1 VPTRRSIRFVSPAP
15 RASDAPKPH
24 VPSSLSSRAQIE
36 LKTGETYRGT
46 LLESEDNWNC
56 QLSGITHTGKD
67 GRVNQLEH
75 AYIRGSKIRF
85 LVIPDMLKNAPM
97 FKRIDPKAGGR
108 GGRGGGG
115 RGAGGR
121 GGRGGRGGQ

>member
-1 VPTRRSIRFVSPAP
+1 M
-15 RASDAPKPH
+15 
-24 VPSSLSSRAQIE
+24 

-56 QLSGITHTGKD
+56 QLQGITHTGRD

-97 FKRIDPKAGGR
+97 FKRIDPRTGARGGR

-115 RGAGGR
+115 GGGGVGAR
-121 GGRGGRGGQ
+121 SDAPRRECIRRRARATRPPMMNERLRL

>member
-1 VPTRRSIRFVSPAP
+1 MPTRRSIRSVSPAP

-75 AYIRGSKIRF
+75 AYNLLSRQNSVLIRSAEAVPVG
-85 LVIPDMLKNAPM
+85 
-97 FKRIDPKAGGR
+97 
-108 GGRGGGG
+108 
-115 RGAGGR
+115 
-121 GGRGGRGGQ
+121 

>member
-1 VPTRRSIRFVSPAP
+1 MRLPSRPTTH
-15 RASDAPKPH
+15 APK
-24 VPSSLSSRAQIE
+24 QIE

-56 QLSGITHTGKD
+56 QLSGITHTGRD

-85 LVIPDMLKNAPM
+85 LVILSL
-97 FKRIDPKAGGR
+97 IHI
-108 GGRGGGG
+108 
-115 RGAGGR
+115 
-121 GGRGGRGGQ
+121 